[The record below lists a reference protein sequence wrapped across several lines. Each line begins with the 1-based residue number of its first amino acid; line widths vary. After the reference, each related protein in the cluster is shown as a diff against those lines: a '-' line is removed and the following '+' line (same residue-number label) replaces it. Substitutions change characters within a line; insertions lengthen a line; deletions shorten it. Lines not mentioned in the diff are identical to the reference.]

1 MITPEKNNQTCLP
14 EQVKM
19 FSCDKCEYKSD
30 RKANLIR
37 HKNIHDSNTKQFSC
51 DKCEYKS
58 NRKDHLTKH
67 KNKMHPQPK
76 DPEVNSHCCSVCDYK
91 TNVVSELTNHEKTH
105 HWCSVCDYKTDDVS
119 KLTDHEKTHRRTGEK
134 SEEKIVPYNPPNA
147 EFTDPSVKFQS
158 LWYTHRQ
165 NPNVGSRRFGV
176 LNGGCENNFYVP
188 DSEYP
193 IFIAELAERQSQRA
207 KSSPAAFLT
216 FVNELGNAAGE
227 KMAPLFL
234 DFSWEVPYKTLGN
247 ANNTFQHPALK
258 KEIFDDIIWVVVS
271 VLDRYVDGT
280 TAHKKEYW
288 KFSVTCPNRLR
299 FYEHGIKFG
308 GHLRAE
314 QRKTETGESIGGP
327 LLSKENLKNVATLI
341 AHALTKDTT
350 LGPLLDWFEV
360 VDPAPLS
367 AQGMRLPREFKG
379 KETKKEKYCM
389 NCYPREGDA
398 VMCSGPCG
406 EKCEKV
412 CHVPVACYR
421 FDERDDESLQELTGT
436 TKEHMHRTLTRLSI
450 YTQYSTQAE
459 ADEHHNGGHFKTN
472 TSRLLQNWQEIA
484 APENVENRICGA
496 DVNGDGISRLLE
508 IQGSTEKP
516 FTPRTEYITKRIAGV
531 STKEEV
537 LWTKKNLNIQQ
548 IQDLH
553 NLVRSVFPHYGDDVE
568 ARELHFTPQL
578 DPFRAPDQFRLRL
591 RGSNITKCLQND
603 NDGTVV
609 SHVEETYILF
619 TKDGIFQKCCKSG
632 CQKETT
638 KKEVSKKEGKTQSWD
653 RPVDPDTND
662 GDHSGGVE
670 TKKEVSKKEGNTQ
683 SWDRPVDPDTNDG
696 DHSGGVERDSAFR
709 VALMMQY
716 IESDKEP
723 YLEYLDM
730 RKNAAYYST
739 RRERTHEKDCEE
751 NLPITRR
758 ESLAKR
764 KAYLEDVQ
772 YELSKNNLTT
782 KIAENRQK
790 QAAALKNDKS
800 ENPELTDEYIAA
812 KKAVRDAQNERKT
825 IRACVT
831 KRTGI
836 PSPFVARSWWGK
848 AYTDDLNARHL
859 KEKEEEQETARKELV
874 HLSTLSK
881 NERKQYKTEKD
892 NKTYLAFLVKPQL
905 ARKEKAA
912 ARVRNPSTFSL
923 VVKKRLQNKLSR

>member
-379 KETKKEKYCM
+379 KETKKEKYCTG
-389 NCYPREGDA
+389 CYPLWVDPAFTVEPDEAKRLVNVRALSTGCWCNDTHI
-398 VMCSGPCG
+398 GLR
-406 EKCEKV
+406 KKV
-412 CHVPVACYR
+412 CHVPVACYSH
-421 FDERDDESLQELTGT
+421 DERDDESLQELTAP
-436 TKEHMHRTLTRLSI
+436 TKLAMFRTLTRLSI
-450 YTQYSTQAE
+450 WTPYLTQNE
-459 ADEHHNGGHFKTN
+459 ADKGHNNGSFRINETALLEDVQDLPPN
-472 TSRLLQNWQEIA
+472 TKKKEI
-484 APENVENRICGA
+484 RICGA
-496 DVNGDGISRLLE
+496 DEDGN
-508 IQGSTEKP
+508 
-516 FTPRTEYITKRIAGV
+516 GV
-531 STKEEV
+531 SLTVKISGKKRKTLTWGKEPGIKQTVWQSKEM
-537 LWTKKNLNIQQ
+537 TTHQ
-548 IQDLH
+548 IEMLGR
-553 NLVRSVFPHYGDDVE
+553 LIRTIFPHYGNEVD
-568 ARELHFTPQL
+568 ARTLSCPPGGKIYRLTLKGTGCSRCLNKPRVLGEVVPPPHADGNPTYIIITDRGFSQRCHSPNVKSECRTNK
-578 DPFRAPDQFRLRL
+578 ACKQFRSDN
-591 RGSNITKCLQND
+591 RGWRRQDPEEMLLSAKVQIWLYPECTSAVN
-603 NDGTVV
+603 GTYKGV
-609 SHVEETYILF
+609 TGLL
-619 TKDGIFQKCCKSG
+619 
-632 CQKETT
+632 
-638 KKEVSKKEGKTQSWD
+638 
-653 RPVDPDTND
+653 
-662 GDHSGGVE
+662 GVE
-670 TKKEVSKKEGNTQ
+670 PRALYVRKPNPYQ
-683 SWDRPVDPDTNDG
+683 DRML
-696 DHSGGVERDSAFR
+696 RMAAF
-709 VALMMQY
+709 
-716 IESDKEP
+716 
-723 YLEYLDM
+723 
-730 RKNAAYYST
+730 
-739 RRERTHEKDCEE
+739 
-751 NLPITRR
+751 
-758 ESLAKR
+758 
-764 KAYLEDVQ
+764 
-772 YELSKNNLTT
+772 
-782 KIAENRQK
+782 NRQK
-790 QAAALKNDKS
+790 KKSHVLKK
-800 ENPELTDEYIAA
+800 
-812 KKAVRDAQNERKT
+812 
-825 IRACVT
+825 
-831 KRTGI
+831 
-836 PSPFVARSWWGK
+836 
-848 AYTDDLNARHL
+848 NA
-859 KEKEEEQETARKELV
+859 
-874 HLSTLSK
+874 HLS
-881 NERKQYKTEKD
+881 
-892 NKTYLAFLVKPQL
+892 
-905 ARKEKAA
+905 
-912 ARVRNPSTFSL
+912 
-923 VVKKRLQNKLSR
+923 